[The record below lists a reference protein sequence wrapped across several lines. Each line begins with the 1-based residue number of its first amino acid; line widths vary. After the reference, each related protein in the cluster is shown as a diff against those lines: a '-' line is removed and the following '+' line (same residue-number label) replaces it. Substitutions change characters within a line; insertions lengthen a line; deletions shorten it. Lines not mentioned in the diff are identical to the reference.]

1 MAELRGDCEERNNGG
16 TSDPVNTGRWEQD
29 GVAKTSPDLPTP
41 PPVPRPLHQ
50 EIFAEGPALES
61 SPPDRQAEPP
71 ALPPLPPEH
80 FWDTFRGRTVASL
93 ILCAIATVLLIAGF
107 YDLRLERRVDKRL
120 ETGPFTGT
128 IGVYASPRVIA
139 EGDEVTPEDITAML
153 RRAGYTANA
162 GNAIGWYRV
171 RPEVVEI
178 YPGRES
184 AGMESGIVHCEDGSV
199 ASIVSLQD
207 HTERRFLQLQPE
219 LLTSSSANREKRRL
233 VHFNEIPPS
242 LVHAIVS
249 AEDKHFFQHSGV
261 DLFRMAKAAYVDL
274 RSGRKEQGASTL
286 TMQLARQLWL
296 DPDKNWKRKLQ
307 ELLITLH
314 LEERLT
320 KQQIFEYYAN
330 SVYLGRRGTF
340 TISGVAEAA
349 HAYFGKDLS
358 QIGPAEAA
366 LLAGLI
372 QRPSYFNPVRYPDRA
387 KERRNVVLALMYQ
400 NGYLTEPE
408 YRNAVVSP
416 MRIAAEQPDSFDG
429 QYFVDLMTDE
439 LQNRMGDREE
449 HARNVY
455 TTLDPDLQKAAE
467 EAVHMGMKYVD
478 RQVARRRPAPPPG
491 QPQVALIALD
501 PRTGEIK
508 ALVGGRHYATSQLN
522 RVIRMRQPGSVFKPF
537 VYAAALDTAVEG
549 AQQILTPASVV
560 DDSPTSFRFGRQIY
574 EPGNFHD
581 NYMGSVTLRTAFM
594 HSLNIAAVQVAQ
606 RVGYDRVVAMARR
619 AGLNSGI
626 KPTPAVAL
634 GAYETT
640 PLEIA
645 GAYTTF
651 ANHGIRTK
659 PTTISMVRAADG
671 TVLYQHDPDSR
682 PVLDPRVTYLIVS
695 MMEDVL
701 RGGTGSG
708 VRARGFSLPAAGKTG
723 TSHDGWFAGFTS
735 ELLCVVW
742 VGFDDNRDLDL
753 QGAHSALPIWAEFM
767 KRASQ
772 FPRYRD
778 AQQFRPPAGVTTEEI
793 CTESGQRAGPYCPET
808 RAEVF
813 ISGTAPATDCRIHR
827 GFADRV
833 ASEDED
839 APQIIRPI
847 DRQDQPDH

>member
-1 MAELRGDCEERNNGG
+1 
-16 TSDPVNTGRWEQD
+16 
-29 GVAKTSPDLPTP
+29 
-41 PPVPRPLHQ
+41 
-50 EIFAEGPALES
+50 
-61 SPPDRQAEPP
+61 
-71 ALPPLPPEH
+71 
-80 FWDTFRGRTVASL
+80 
-93 ILCAIATVLLIAGF
+93 VLLLAGF

-120 ETGPFTGT
+120 ETGPFSGT
-128 IGVYASPRVIA
+128 IGVYAAPRVIA
-139 EGDEVTPEDITAML
+139 AGDAVTPEDLTAML
-153 RRAGYTANA
+153 RRAGYTPNS
-162 GNAIGWYRV
+162 GNTIGWYRV
-171 RPEVVEI
+171 GPGVVEI

-184 AGMESGIVHCEDGSV
+184 AGMESGIIHFGNGAV

-233 VHFNEIPPS
+233 VRFNDIPPS
-242 LVHAIVS
+242 VVQAIVS

-261 DLFRMAKAAYVDL
+261 DLFRLAKAAYVDL

-320 KQQIFEYYAN
+320 KQQIFEFYAN

-358 QIGPAEAA
+358 QVNPAEAA
-366 LLAGLI
+366 FLAGLI
-372 QRPSYFNPVRYPDRA
+372 QRPSYFNPVRYPDRVR
-387 KERRNVVLALMYQ
+387 ERRNIVLGLMYQ
-400 NGYLTEPE
+400 NGFLTEPE
-408 YRNAVVSP
+408 YQKALASP
-416 MRIAAEQPDSFDG
+416 VKITADQPDGFDS

-449 HARNVY
+449 HARSVY
-455 TTLDPDLQKAAE
+455 TTLDPDLQKAGE
-467 EAVHMGMKYVD
+467 EAVRMGMKYVD
-478 RQVARRRPAPPPG
+478 RQLAHRRPAPPPG

-508 ALVGGRHYATSQLN
+508 ALIGGRNYATSQLN
-522 RVIRMRQPGSVFKPF
+522 RAIRMRQPGSVFKAF
-537 VYAAALDTAVEG
+537 VYAAALDTAVDG

-560 DDSPTSFRFGRQIY
+560 DDSPTTFRFGRKIY
-574 EPGNFHD
+574 EPANFHD

-606 RVGYDRVVAMARR
+606 EVGFDRVVALARR
-619 AGLNSGI
+619 AGLNSNI

-645 GAYTTF
+645 GAYTMF

-659 PTTISMVRAADG
+659 PTTISMVQAADG
-671 TVLYQHDPDSR
+671 AVLYQRDPDSR
-682 PVLDPRVTYLIVS
+682 PVLDPRVTYLIVN
-695 MMEDVL
+695 MMQDVL

-708 VRARGFSLPAAGKTG
+708 VRARGFTLPAAGKTG

-742 VGFDDNRDLDL
+742 VGFDDNRDLNL
-753 QGAHSALPIWAEFM
+753 EGAHSALPIWTEFM

-778 AQQFRPPAGVTTEEI
+778 AQQFRAPVGVATEEI
-793 CTESGQRAGPYCPET
+793 CAESGLKAGPYCPET
-808 RAEVF
+808 KTEVF
-813 ISGTAPATDCRIHR
+813 ISGTEPAAECRIHR
-827 GFADRV
+827 GFADRA
-833 ASEDED
+833 ASDSDEETP
-839 APQIIRPI
+839 PQVIHPI
-847 DRQDQPDH
+847 DRRNQQDQPDQPEQPEQPPADH

>member
-1 MAELRGDCEERNNGG
+1 MAELRGDLNEQNIGR
-16 TSDPVNTGRWEQD
+16 TSDPVNMGLSEQQS
-29 GVAKTSPDLPTP
+29 VA
-41 PPVPRPLHQ
+41 Q
-50 EIFAEGPALES
+50 EP

-71 ALPPLPPEH
+71 TLPPLPPEH
-80 FWDTFRGRTVASL
+80 FWDTFRGRTVACL
-93 ILCAIATVLLIAGF
+93 ALCAIAAVLLTVGF
-107 YDLRLERRVDKRL
+107 YDLRLERRVDTRL
-120 ETGPFTGT
+120 ETGPFSGT

-139 EGDEVTPEDITAML
+139 AGDAVSPEDVTAML

-171 RPEVVEI
+171 RPSAVEI

-184 AGMESGIVHCEDGSV
+184 AGMESGVVHFENGNV

-207 HTERRFLQLQPE
+207 HTARRFFELQPE

-233 VHFNEIPPS
+233 VHFNDIPPS

-249 AEDKHFFQHSGV
+249 TEDKHFFQHSGV

-358 QIGPAEAA
+358 QIDPAEAA

-387 KERRNVVLALMYQ
+387 KERRDIVLALMYQ

-408 YRNAVVSP
+408 YGNAVGSP
-416 MRIAAEQPDSFDG
+416 VKIAAEQPDSFDS

-467 EAVHMGMKYVD
+467 EAVRIGMPLVD
-478 RQVARRRPAPPPG
+478 RQLARRRPAPPTG
-491 QPQVALIALD
+491 QPQVALVALD
-501 PRTGEIK
+501 ARTGEIK
-508 ALVGGRHYATSQLN
+508 ALVGGRHYATSQLD
-522 RVIRMRQPGSVFKPF
+522 RAIRMRQPGSVFKPF

-549 AQQILTPASVV
+549 AQQIFTPATVV
-560 DDSPTSFRFGRQIY
+560 DDSPTAFQFGRRIY
-574 EPGNFHD
+574 EPANFHD

-606 RVGYDRVVAMARR
+606 KVGYDRVVAMARR
-619 AGLNSGI
+619 AGLNSSI

-645 GAYTTF
+645 GAYTMF

-659 PTTISMVRAADG
+659 PTTISMVRAVDG

-682 PVLDPRVTYLIVS
+682 PALDPRVTYLIVS
-695 MMEDVL
+695 MMQDVL
-701 RGGTGSG
+701 RGGTGTG
-708 VRARGFSLPAAGKTG
+708 VRARGFTLPAAGKTG

-742 VGFDDNRDLDL
+742 VGFDDNRDLNL
-753 QGAHSALPIWAEFM
+753 EGAHSALPIWTEFM
-767 KRASQ
+767 KRASK
-772 FPRYRD
+772 FPQYRD
-778 AQQFRPPAGVTTEEI
+778 AAQFRPPAGVITEEI
-793 CTESGQRAGPYCPET
+793 CTESGQKAGPYCPDPRT
-808 RAEVF
+808 EVF
-813 ISGTAPATDCRIHR
+813 ISGTEPAAECRIHR

-833 ASEDED
+833 VSEDED
-839 APQIIRPI
+839 TPQVIRPI
-847 DRQDQPDH
+847 DRQDQEDH